1 MTRPPVTRLPLRE
14 VRGNLTYT
22 RTSVTAWF
30 VLAPAHWSMLT
41 AGQQAL
47 MVGEQAAAWAG
58 LSGRRVHLRVTSRP
72 YPIADWARQLKAN
85 TPAPLPG
92 SPSFNDHLRAAQ
104 ERMRQATM
112 AEKVVYLGVEVASR
126 APWSQAADVVFRRT
140 GGWERKAID
149 KAVVDVSRYVIGP
162 GMGGTAA
169 TSRDVEWLLHRSVG
183 LGLQAPRL
191 SPVDGGT
198 WVAGDLGEFT
208 DRVTMTA
215 APLGSHVVV
224 TDRDGPDS
232 DGVRYL
238 AVLTMGRVGP
248 LAVPDAGRS
257 PWMSATDSLG
267 VICERSSHLTVVPSQ
282 VTRERARK
290 SLLRIR
296 DQQTQY
302 DARGMDQPT
311 HLRERAA
318 HAQEIEDE
326 ATQGG
331 DAIATRV
338 SGQHRLAV
346 AAKTVDELE
355 DAVHQMVALY
365 AKRGITMV
373 RTKGQ
378 LAAAREF
385 VPGSGPAFGRDE
397 HCRELAGRAVAAG
410 MPTATSTVGDRS
422 GPYLGMTRSTVL
434 SPVCFDPNHATE
446 VLGRSGLVPIVGEQG
461 GGKSALLGSLAYWA
475 AKRSTVT
482 TLLDPS
488 GPLAELCR
496 MPDLAPYSQHID
508 LLRSPAG
515 TLNPFVVIPE
525 PLAWQ
530 FDDETAFEQAKHDA
544 RQERKG
550 LARDVL
556 RMLLPPGT
564 ARHDLTE
571 QALILAAKDVGGGY
585 GGSLFAVLDELR
597 KQSDHGRML
606 AALLEEQGDS
616 PHGGLF
622 FTDQSLPAPP
632 RGAEPTLLVITMAGL
647 HLPDRATAPEF
658 WSESQRMAV
667 PLLHLAAHY
676 ATRRVYGHA
685 RNVRK
690 FLGLDECHFLGMWP
704 SGRALFNRLGRDSRK
719 WNIAA
724 AVSSQDPG
732 DVLGMD
738 VANHV
743 SAAFVGRIGDEALAR
758 ESLRLLG
765 LPEGAGFEQRV
776 MRLSAASP
784 GGTTRAREFV
794 HRDAYGR
801 ADVVSV
807 DLAYLP
813 ELLEALNTN
822 TTPTAPPLAGAA

>member
-1 MTRPPVTRLPLRE
+1 VTRPPATRLPLRE

-30 VLAPAHWSMLT
+30 VLQPVHWSMLT
-41 AGQQAL
+41 TGRQAL

-72 YPIADWARQLKAN
+72 YPIAEWARALDRN

-92 SPSFNDHLRAAQ
+92 SPSFADHLRSAQ

-126 APWSQAADVVFRRT
+126 TPWSQVADAVLRKPA
-140 GGWERKAID
+140 GWERKTVD
-149 KAVVDVSRYVIGP
+149 HAVTDVSRYVTGP
-162 GMGGTAA
+162 GMSGTPAS
-169 TSRDVEWLLHRSVG
+169 SRDVEWLLHRSAG
-183 LGLQAPRL
+183 LGLPAPRL
-191 SPVDGGT
+191 SPVDDGT
-198 WVAGDLGEFT
+198 WAAGDLGEFT
-208 DRVTMTA
+208 DRVTTTA

-224 TDRDGPDS
+224 ADRDDPEA
-232 DGVRYL
+232 VRYL
-238 AVLTMGRVGP
+238 VVLTMGRVES

-267 VICERSSHLTVVPSQ
+267 VICERSAHLEVVPAP

-296 DQQTQY
+296 DQQGQY
-302 DARGMDQPT
+302 AQRGMDEPT
-311 HLRERAA
+311 HLTQRAA
-318 HAQEIEDE
+318 HARQIEDE

-331 DAIATRV
+331 DAVATRV

-346 AAKTVDELE
+346 AAKTPDALE
-355 DAVHQMVALY
+355 DAVHQVVDLY

-385 VPGSGPAFGRDE
+385 VPGSRPAFGPDAHR
-397 HCRELAGRAVAAG
+397 RELAGRAVAAG

-434 SPVCFDPNHATE
+434 SPVCFDPHHATE

-475 AKRSTVT
+475 AKRSVVT

-515 TLNPFVVIPE
+515 TLNPYVVIPE
-525 PLAWQ
+525 PQPWQ
-530 FDDETAFEQAKHDA
+530 YDDETGLEQAKHDA

-571 QALILAAKDVGGGY
+571 QALILAAKDAGGEF
-585 GGSLFAVLDELR
+585 GGSLFEVLDALR
-597 KQSDHGRML
+597 DQSDHGRML

-622 FTDQSLPAPP
+622 FTDQSLPAAA
-632 RGAEPTLLVITMAGL
+632 RGGEPTLMVITMAGL
-647 HLPDRATAPEF
+647 HLPDRSTAPEF

-719 WNIAA
+719 WNVAA
-724 AVSSQDPG
+724 AVSSQDPA

-743 SAAFVGRIGDEALAR
+743 SSAFVGRIGDETLAR

-765 LPEGAGFEQRV
+765 LPEGAGFERRV
-776 MRLSAASP
+776 MALSAATV
-784 GGTTRAREFV
+784 GGTTRPREFAF
-794 HRDAYGR
+794 RDAYGR
-801 ADVVSV
+801 TDVVSV

-813 ELLEALNTN
+813 ALLDALNTN
-822 TTPTAPPLAGAA
+822 TTPTVPPLVGVA